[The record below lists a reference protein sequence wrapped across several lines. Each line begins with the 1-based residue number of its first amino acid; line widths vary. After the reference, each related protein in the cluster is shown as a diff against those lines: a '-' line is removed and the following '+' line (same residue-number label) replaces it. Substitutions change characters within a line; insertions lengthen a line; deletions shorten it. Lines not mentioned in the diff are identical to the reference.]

1 MDCYVKAMARLAFK
15 TSSLLIG
22 QFFVLFFFC
31 SSMLVFL
38 LLMHRMMRVQVV
50 FKMIFYK
57 VKKVIVDGVVAA
69 SLKMKT

>member
-22 QFFVLFFFC
+22 QFFFFC

-38 LLMHRMMRVQVV
+38 LLMHRMMHVQVV

>member
-22 QFFVLFFFC
+22 QFFVFC

-38 LLMHRMMRVQVV
+38 MLMHKMMHVQVV
-50 FKMIFYK
+50 FKIIFYK